1 MKKKTFTMTATLL
14 LLIFA
19 SFLMLNQV
27 RADSFTATW
36 SGYRYRGYDSFYGAN
51 VVAYEAGST
60 AVLYVSVTHDY
71 GAYSGME
78 LNVSAVGIGLN
89 WGATFN
95 STQTSKT
102 NSVALKWGESRIF
115 TITFT
120 VPSTANVS
128 NLFRWDY
135 KIYMEHINATGNV
148 YSPDIKTR
156 ANLNMYYFVVYSADQ
171 AKACH
176 LADTVAGISTLSWNS
191 TKAEILYEKAMNET
205 SVAANYYMLGAFSS
219 AVTHYETALNLINQ
233 AYTAQE
239 TAGTR
244 WEDAQVML
252 VEAQVKYHEG
262 WANFFNGLSNMW
274 TLIGVALVLFAIGY
288 IIRGLAALRTS
299 QVPP

>member
-1 MKKKTFTMTATLL
+1 M
-14 LLIFA
+14 
-19 SFLMLNQV
+19 
-27 RADSFTATW
+27 
-36 SGYRYRGYDSFYGAN
+36 
-51 VVAYEAGST
+51 
-60 AVLYVSVTHDY
+60 SVTHD

-78 LNVSAVGIGLN
+78 LNVSAVGISLN
-89 WGATFN
+89 WGDTFN

-102 NSVALKWGESRIF
+102 NAVALKWMESRIF

-135 KIYMEHINATGNV
+135 KIYMEHINATGNA

-176 LADTVAGISTLSWNS
+176 LADTIAGISKLSWNS

-239 TAGTR
+239 IAGTR
-244 WEDAQVML
+244 WEDAAVTEL
-252 VEAQVKYHEG
+252 EARVKYHEG

-288 IIRGLAALRTS
+288 IIRGLAALRTT